1 MCIIVSEAGRKGD
14 FMARSKK
21 QKMVG
26 SPPVYRSFKPSGVM
40 RSTLEQIQLELSEYE
55 AIRLADY
62 EGLDHAEAATEME
75 ISRPTFS
82 RLIEKARG
90 KMANFL
96 IDGRELAIE
105 GGNIHFR
112 DNVVKCCNCKHMFNI
127 RMGTGLKSC
136 PECGSD
142 DLVSFAGNF
151 GHGRCCAE
159 IGKNESEE
167 KE

>member
-1 MCIIVSEAGRKGD
+1 
-14 FMARSKK
+14 
-21 QKMVG
+21 MVG

-90 KMANFL
+90 KMARFL

-127 RMGTGLKSC
+127 KMGTGLKNC

-159 IGKNESEE
+159 VKKNESEE
-167 KE
+167 K